1 MLNRKKPYR
10 NRPLSLKMAEMK
22 SPNVHAKKNRNDTP
36 RKRKTHI
43 IKVRVTAEEK
53 LRIAY
58 ACKEL
63 HLTQSELVR
72 RVLYGVNVKHTVVVA
87 QGGEDALA
95 ALAALSAQCSKVG
108 SNLNQLARHFNS
120 GGKDTEQLRAQILEE
135 LSALTNFRLKAE
147 ETVGELYGNHQAIIR
162 LLGVFAAGVKV
173 PCKLVEV
180 ASHLAA
186 PVSYTHLDVYKRQE
200 YNRQHGVRCGKN
212 PINFPAADP
221 EQT

>member
-1 MLNRKKPYR
+1 MT
-10 NRPLSLKMAEMK
+10 EMK
-22 SPNVHAKKNRNDTP
+22 SPNAHARENRNDTP

-95 ALAALSAQCSKVG
+95 SIALLKFLIIKDLSFIK
-108 SNLNQLARHFNS
+108 F
-120 GGKDTEQLRAQILEE
+120 
-135 LSALTNFRLKAE
+135 
-147 ETVGELYGNHQAIIR
+147 Y
-162 LLGVFAAGVKV
+162 
-173 PCKLVEV
+173 
-180 ASHLAA
+180 
-186 PVSYTHLDVYKRQE
+186 LDRSQ
-200 YNRQHGVRCGKN
+200 R
-212 PINFPAADP
+212 F
-221 EQT
+221 TS

>member
-1 MLNRKKPYR
+1 MFCHIVCHLLGSAFPKPCSSFAPLVRKRRVALHSPLHPGAGIYHFLRGADVAEWKSAVVIGRLIR
-10 NRPLSLKMAEMK
+10 NVRPEI
-22 SPNVHAKKNRNDTP
+22 
-36 RKRKTHI
+36 RKTHI

-147 ETVGELYGNHQAIIR
+147 ETVGELYGNHQA
-162 LLGVFAAGVKV
+162 F
-173 PCKLVEV
+173 KLEE
-180 ASHLAA
+180 L
-186 PVSYTHLDVYKRQE
+186 
-200 YNRQHGVRCGKN
+200 
-212 PINFPAADP
+212 
-221 EQT
+221 

>member
-1 MLNRKKPYR
+1 
-10 NRPLSLKMAEMK
+10 MAEMK

-72 RVLYGVNVKHTVVVA
+72 RVLYGVNVKHTVV
-87 QGGEDALA
+87 A

-108 SNLNQLARHFNS
+108 SNLNQLARYFNS

-147 ETVGELYGNHQAIIR
+147 ETVGELYGNHQA
-162 LLGVFAAGVKV
+162 F
-173 PCKLVEV
+173 KLEE
-180 ASHLAA
+180 L
-186 PVSYTHLDVYKRQE
+186 
-200 YNRQHGVRCGKN
+200 
-212 PINFPAADP
+212 
-221 EQT
+221 

>member
-1 MLNRKKPYR
+1 
-10 NRPLSLKMAEMK
+10 MAEMK

-95 ALAALSAQCSKVG
+95 ALAALSAQC
-108 SNLNQLARHFNS
+108 
-120 GGKDTEQLRAQILEE
+120 
-135 LSALTNFRLKAE
+135 
-147 ETVGELYGNHQAIIR
+147 
-162 LLGVFAAGVKV
+162 
-173 PCKLVEV
+173 
-180 ASHLAA
+180 AA
-186 PVSYTHLDVYKRQE
+186 PSGRNRSQSHPAGKHPSRQP
-200 YNRQHGVRCGKN
+200 VR
-212 PINFPAADP
+212 
-221 EQT
+221 

>member
-1 MLNRKKPYR
+1 
-10 NRPLSLKMAEMK
+10 MAEMK

-36 RKRKTHI
+36 RKTKDTHHQSQGDRRRKTAD
-43 IKVRVTAEEK
+43 R
-53 LRIAY
+53 AY

-147 ETVGELYGNHQAIIR
+147 ETVGELYGNHQAFN
-162 LLGVFAAGVKV
+162 LEEL
-173 PCKLVEV
+173 
-180 ASHLAA
+180 
-186 PVSYTHLDVYKRQE
+186 
-200 YNRQHGVRCGKN
+200 
-212 PINFPAADP
+212 
-221 EQT
+221 